1 MFEAR
6 DQEEILRELQEKSES
21 VLSNFEGTFEYD
33 VLASNSIEF
42 AKMETELEKAYEA
55 AFADTSYGEYLTMI
69 AGSVGVIRRQATQ
82 AIGTVT
88 VKGNGTVLA
97 GAIFA
102 TPAGVRF
109 AATEETVVE
118 NEAEIKIECLET
130 GDKGDVPAGV
140 ITLIPMSIPGISSVT
155 NEAATYDGYDE
166 EDDDELKERY
176 FFKVRKPATSGNP
189 WHYIEWAL
197 EVPGVGTAKCQRTW
211 AGPNTVRVIIVN
223 SNMEPASDEL
233 VQAVFD
239 HIEEE
244 RPIGA
249 KLTVIS
255 AIPVTIDIEAHI
267 TGNVDETAFRK
278 SVLAYFKELDHLVMG
293 TSSKT
298 YSVSVAQIGK
308 RLVADGGVDDYD
320 TNSLFLN
327 GVEANVKLAVDEI
340 PVIGTVNLYV

>member
-1 MFEAR
+1 MFKAR
-6 DQEEILRELQEKSES
+6 DQEEILRELQEQSES

-42 AKMETELEKAYEA
+42 AKLETELEKVYEA

-69 AGSVGVIRRQATQ
+69 VGAVGVIRRQATQ
-82 AIGTVT
+82 AIGTVKVT
-88 VKGNGTVLA
+88 GRGTVLA
-97 GAIFA
+97 GSVFA

-109 AATEETVVE
+109 ETLEETVVE
-118 NEAEIKIECLET
+118 TEAEIKIQCLT
-130 GDKGDVPAGV
+130 AGDVGNVPEGA

-166 EDDDELKERY
+166 ETDDELKERY
-176 FFKVRKPATSGNP
+176 FFKIRKPATSGNP
-189 WHYIEWAL
+189 WHYIQWAL
-197 EVPGVGTAKCQRTW
+197 EVPVVGTAKCQRTW
-211 AGPNTVRVIIVN
+211 AGPNTVRVIIVDR
-223 SNMEPASDEL
+223 NMQPASDEL

-249 KLTVIS
+249 KLTVVS
-255 AIPVTIDIEAHI
+255 ATPITIDIEAKVVGTI
-267 TGNVDETAFRK
+267 DEDAFEEA
-278 SVLAYFKELDHLVMG
+278 VLAYFKELDHLIMA
-293 TSSKT
+293 TSMET

-308 RLVADGGVDDYD
+308 RLVADGGALDYD

-327 GVEANVKLAVDEI
+327 GVEANVKLAVYEI
-340 PVIGTVNLYV
+340 PVIGAVNFYV